1 MPKYVTE
8 RVESWVSATASSV
21 TTVQCRRRKKSARF
35 VRTLIERLTLAR
47 EQTLTSVDVGG

>member
-8 RVESWVSATASSV
+8 RVESWVSANVSSI
-21 TTVQCRRRKKSARF
+21 TTVKWRRRKTSARF
-35 VRTLIERLTLAR
+35 VGSLIERATLAR